1 MCQKLGTKTKYYLFY
16 QRSKSPA
23 IRIKVTAMWVPR
35 MTYSRVLHL
44 GQNPQLRAGTSSRKE
59 DRGEPI
65 IVDVR
70 KKDVGT

>member
-1 MCQKLGTKTKYYLFY
+1 
-16 QRSKSPA
+16 
-23 IRIKVTAMWVPR
+23 MWVPR
-35 MTYSRVLHL
+35 MAYSCVLHL